1 MKRRDFSPLALRV
14 AMGCTNAMIAR
25 VAAGF
30 LIKVLH
36 TEKLQE
42 GICVDKAVLR
52 RDVMSAT

>member
-1 MKRRDFSPLALRV
+1 
-14 AMGCTNAMIAR
+14 MGCTNAMIAR